1 MNRTKIVN
9 WFQIDSSRKSVRQFG
24 LILTLILAGY
34 FSLRWWRGDLLIAGY
49 GVAFLLGLCSV
60 VYPSLVRIIYI
71 PWMVVVRIIGFV
83 MTHVLLAIIFY
94 LIFTP
99 VGFVM
104 RLFGKDPLERTGKK
118 DSYWKPR
125 KTGTQTDFERMF

>member
-1 MNRTKIVN
+1 
-9 WFQIDSSRKSVRQFG
+9 
-24 LILTLILAGY
+24 
-34 FSLRWWRGDLLIAGY
+34 
-49 GVAFLLGLCSV
+49 
-60 VYPSLVRIIYI
+60 
-71 PWMVVVRIIGFV
+71 